1 MTGPPFDFR
10 SLSVPELIAEIDSAA
25 ASADSRLGRLARAC
39 AVALRRELDKSQ
51 RFLDTVG
58 TIIVGLDR
66 DGHVTLINR
75 KGCELLGY
83 AEGDLLGKSWFDAC
97 LGEDADRDTAEAITD
112 LNTLFE
118 EMLRD
123 ARTISRDLTEG
134 ITNTRVAATLAI
146 VITLVQLLIL
156 KDNLWRGPLYV
167 GVWAIGVTIILYH
180 GVRLLQ
186 RYQLLKDR
194 YARFFEINRELGN
207 E

>member
-1 MTGPPFDFR
+1 MVEKD
-10 SLSVPELIAEIDSAA
+10 AE
-25 ASADSRLGRLARAC
+25 
-39 AVALRRELDKSQ
+39 
-51 RFLDTVG
+51 
-58 TIIVGLDR
+58 
-66 DGHVTLINR
+66 
-75 KGCELLGY
+75 
-83 AEGDLLGKSWFDAC
+83 
-97 LGEDADRDTAEAITD
+97 RDTAEEITD

-118 EMLRD
+118 EMLSD

-146 VITLVQLLIL
+146 VITLIQLLVL

-167 GVWAIGVTIILYH
+167 SVWAIGFTIILYH